1 MISMEEWT
9 TIRCLHNKGI
19 SQRQISKLLNI
30 SRNTVSKTLKNNNSP
45 KYNREKNKNSH
56 LEKYKEQIE
65 DMFFNK
71 KFIGS
76 RILNE
81 LKKIGY
87 KGGKSSFYNYFSR
100 ISEGKRI
107 SKISQ
112 PYETSPGIQ
121 GQFDWSPYT
130 VYIGKRL
137 TKVIVFT
144 TILGFS
150 RKRKY
155 VGSLSEDQES
165 VFTSI
170 EESFSYFGGVPKEI
184 LVDNAKQMVTN
195 PNPKYFEWNR
205 KFLEFCGYYGVT
217 PKHCKIR
224 TAKTKGKVEN
234 PFYYLEQHFIKGNSF
249 KDFKDFERKL
259 EIFNEEVNN
268 KIHSNLKISPNEK
281 FLEEKE
287 YLNKIPDKP
296 FAGVQETFRKVNWDC
311 LLSFE
316 GNKYSVPHHYA
327 GKSVWVK
334 KIKGVIL
341 RIYSQ
346 KGIIIAE
353 HPLSIE
359 KGKVIMN
366 NAHYEGL
373 YTFKPQSLSLL
384 KEKFIKY
391 YPQHYLFLEKLLACK
406 KLSPV
411 RHLKRILSMRDFYNN
426 KDMGFAF
433 SKCLEWNNFNADV
446 FIGILRNHC
455 EVSKAKL
462 LTKNR
467 LDLLKTEDI
476 QRDLNEYEQL
486 Y

>member
-9 TIRCLHNKGI
+9 TIRCLFNKGI

-30 SRNTVSKTLKNNNSP
+30 SRNTVSNAIKSNNSP
-45 KYNREKNKNSH
+45 KYNIEKIKPSS
-56 LEKYKEQIE
+56 LEKYKDQIE
-65 DMFFNK
+65 NMFFNK
-71 KFIGS
+71 NYIGS

-81 LKKIGY
+81 LRDMGY
-87 KGGKSSFYNYFSR
+87 KGGKSAFYNYFSK
-100 ISEGKRI
+100 IVGGKRI
-107 SKISQ
+107 NKISQ
-112 PYETSPGIQ
+112 PYETQPGIQ
-121 GQFDWSPYT
+121 AQFDWSPYT
-130 VYIGKRL
+130 VYINNIL
-137 TKVIVFT
+137 TKVIVFS
-144 TILGFS
+144 TILGYS

-170 EESFSYFGGVPKEI
+170 EEGFGYFGGIPQEL

-195 PNPKYFEWNR
+195 PNPKYFEWNK

-234 PFYYLEQHFIKGNSF
+234 PFYYLEQHFIKGNNF
-249 KDFKDFERKL
+249 KDFNDFEKKL
-259 EIFNEEVNN
+259 EVFNEEVNN
-268 KIHSNLKISPNEK
+268 KIHSSLKITPDEK
-281 FLEEKE
+281 FLEEKH

-296 FAGVQETFRKVNWDC
+296 FAGVQEVFRKVNWDC

-327 GKSVWVK
+327 GKSVWIK
-334 KIKGVIL
+334 KIKGVVL

-353 HPLSIE
+353 HSLSGK
-359 KGKVIMN
+359 KGEVVMN
-366 NAHYEGL
+366 NKHYEGL
-373 YTFKPQSLSLL
+373 YTFKPQSLSFL
-384 KEKFIKY
+384 KEKFNKY
-391 YPQHYLFLEKLLACK
+391 YPQNYLFLEKLLACK

-411 RHLKRILSMRDFYNN
+411 RHLKRILSMRDFYSDN
-426 KDMGFAF
+426 DMGFAF

-446 FIGILRNHC
+446 FIGVLRNHC
-455 EVSKAKL
+455 EVSKPEL
-462 LTKNR
+462 LTKHR
-467 LDLLKTEDI
+467 LELPKTENI
-476 QRDLNEYEQL
+476 QRDLNEYEYL